1 MRYILTRY
9 ILLLLTVNCFVA
21 AQQDPRQETIDF
33 LFHRGVELYNQK
45 KYNEAAEAFDKI
57 IKEYPIN
64 SKTTASK
71 VFFGKTLLGQDKL
84 DDASKVFN
92 SFLKDHPASKY
103 TDEAKLSLA
112 IIHSKKGEYYSALS
126 RLTELMEKPVQSFYS
141 ATAKSLGEQITL
153 NYLNLQQVKQLYD
166 SWSGNNAK
174 SFLLLLLGKSYQ
186 REGDYI
192 NALRSY
198 SSVLQLYP
206 DSEEKIEAEKLHDSA
221 LKRSQDHK
229 SSHTIVGVILPLN
242 EDRTNTAN
250 SDAEEI
256 LEGIKFAF
264 SEHNRGREEGKI
276 GLLIRD
282 TKNARNNIRGI
293 KQEFENLPDLISVI
307 GPLYSD
313 ECRIAIEEFKGTL
326 LPLISPTA
334 TDDDLTLLDNHFF
347 QANPSFGLRGRLM
360 AQYLFFVEKKRNIA
374 VLNAIDGYSPN
385 LAHAFSQEFQ
395 RLGGKV
401 IMRETYRSGD
411 ASINDAIIKLSPFA
425 GMIDGLYLPLS
436 DKNDGQV
443 ILTQMVHSNLVIPI
457 YGNQDWFNVRGF
469 DLSPQLS
476 NNLVITSDY
485 FIDFSSSEY
494 QTLSRE
500 FRARTGKDLNR
511 NCLYGYDAAKYLIS
525 AIDKSHS
532 NRNSV
537 KLKLESGFIFKG
549 IKNDISVDESRINK
563 FANIIRYKDGIF
575 ELIERFQLGN

>member
-1 MRYILTRY
+1 MRYILTKY
-9 ILLLLTVNCFVA
+9 ILFVFAVNCFVV

-45 KYNEAAEAFDKI
+45 KYNEAIEAFDKI
-57 IKEYPIN
+57 IKEYPVN
-64 SKTTASK
+64 SKTTASI

-92 SFLKDHPASKY
+92 SFIKDHPASKY

-112 IIHSKKGEYYSALS
+112 VIHYKKGEYYSALS
-126 RLTELMEKPVQSFYS
+126 RLTELIEKPVQSFYV
-141 ATAKSLGEQITL
+141 ATAKSIGEQIAL
-153 NYLNLQQVKQLYD
+153 NYLNVQQVKQLYE
-166 SWSGNNAK
+166 SWSGIKAK
-174 SFLLLLLGKSYQ
+174 SYLLLMLGKSYQ
-186 REGDYI
+186 RDGDYI

-198 SSVLQLYP
+198 SSVLQLFP
-206 DSEEKIEAEKLHDSA
+206 NSEEKNEAEKLHDSA
-221 LKRSQDHK
+221 LKRSQDQK
-229 SSHTIVGVILPLN
+229 SSHILVGVILPLN
-242 EDRTNTAN
+242 EGRTNTAN
-250 SDAEEI
+250 SAAEEI

-264 SEHNRGREEGKI
+264 SEHNRDKKEGKI

-307 GPLYSD
+307 GPLFSD
-313 ECRIAIEEFKGTL
+313 ECRIAIEEFKGTS

-334 TDDDLTLLDNHFF
+334 TDDDLTLLDSYFF

-401 IMRETYRSGD
+401 VMRESYRTGD
-411 ASINDAIIKLSPFA
+411 ASINDAIIKLSPFVS
-425 GMIDGLYLPLS
+425 MIDGLYLPLS
-436 DKNDGQV
+436 DRTDGQV

-469 DLSPQLS
+469 DILPQLS

-494 QTLSRE
+494 QSLSRE
-500 FRARTGKDLNR
+500 FRSRTGKDLNR
-511 NCLYGYDAAKYLIS
+511 NCLYGYDVAKYLIS
-525 AIDKSHS
+525 AIE
-532 NRNSV
+532 NSQANKYSI

-549 IKNDISVDESRINK
+549 IKNDISVDENRINK
-563 FANIIRYKDGIF
+563 FANIIRYKDGVF